1 MDDSCL
7 WLEEVEGP
15 RALAWAQAENEKTL
29 GLLQSDPRYDRFY
42 RDALTILQAK
52 DRIPFVSLKRQGLEN
67 FWQDESHVR
76 GIWRRTTL
84 ESYRGQDPR
93 WETILDID
101 ALALAENKNWSTR
114 VAAAL
119 GGVASSNSP
128 TAARTPCPYA
138 SSTAKPK
145 ALLQVDS
152 NCPRASRASAGLI
165 VTPSLLHVIGA
176 RGPRPRPASLS
187 C

>member
-1 MDDSCL
+1 MKKSLVRVALLSMMCLTVALLHGQFGAAPVDDPFL

-15 RALAWAQAENEKTL
+15 RALAWVQAENEKTL

-52 DRIPFVSLKRQGLEN
+52 DRIPSVSLKRQGLET

-93 WETILDID
+93 WET
-101 ALALAENKNWSTR
+101 
-114 VAAAL
+114 
-119 GGVASSNSP
+119 
-128 TAARTPCPYA
+128 
-138 SSTAKPK
+138 
-145 ALLQVDS
+145 
-152 NCPRASRASAGLI
+152 
-165 VTPSLLHVIGA
+165 
-176 RGPRPRPASLS
+176 
-187 C
+187 